1 MLARVEPDP
10 GVARTMLGERQQARH
25 QPGRH
30 PFVGIFKGRHVEPHS
45 SAEWRWLDSNALKRL
60 QEIENDYPCDR
71 RLPRRSHGAFKQRIV
86 TLDKALDVR
95 VENVAALA
103 GLLSM
108 GFHWTGSGKPRG
120 ARSRR
125 RSRTRSTTEAYAEA
139 RAIARVWSSICEE
152 EKDGR

>member
-1 MLARVEPDP
+1 VLARVEPDP

-30 PFVGIFKGRHVEPHS
+30 PCVGIFKGRHVEPHG

-60 QEIENDYPCDR
+60 QEIENDHPCDR

-108 GFHWTGSGKPRG
+108 GRAFVGPRSGKPGR
-120 ARSRR
+120 ARSRG
-125 RSRTRSTTEAYAEA
+125 RSGGE
-139 RAIARVWSSICEE
+139 V
-152 EKDGR
+152 DD